1 MIKYFKLSN
10 IVLIFLFCAI
20 VYFGYFSFFKKDSE
34 INIGNIFTNKQTDN
48 DIGQVNDKPES
59 KNNNLD
65 KEIENKTA
73 SSNSVDEKEV
83 ITPIPK
89 IKQMEIPERIL
100 EEDRKE
106 EPSNGFY
113 ENPTYSYQAKFPKDW
128 PLRIRSKENVSFG
141 YVIPKD
147 GLGAVTIEVSQ
158 DAGNEIEE
166 AKKEAKKYPGM
177 IEFKEE
183 TIFIDGFQG
192 TKYTL
197 IENMSGEKDFYILIE
212 KNKYSYLIKYPGES
226 DDLDSKRFLGEVN
239 YILDNFK
246 FND

>member
-10 IVLIFLFCAI
+10 IALVILFFAI
-20 VYFGYFSFFKKDSE
+20 IYFGYFSFLKKDPGIK
-34 INIGNIFTNKQTDN
+34 INDIFTGEEIDNSTRQVDGRPGNDN
-48 DIGQVNDKPES
+48 D
-59 KNNNLD
+59 NLR
-65 KEIENKTA
+65 KENEIT
-73 SSNSVDEKEV
+73 SSNDSDEKEV
-83 ITPIPK
+83 VTPTPK
-89 IKQMEIPERIL
+89 IKQREIPERIL

-113 ENPTYSYQAKFPKDW
+113 KNPTYGYQVNFPKEW

-166 AKKEAKKYPGM
+166 AKEEAKKYAGM

-183 TIFIDGFQG
+183 TVFIDGVKG
-192 TKYTL
+192 IKYTL

-212 KNKYSYLIKYPGES
+212 RGMYSYLIKYPGES

-239 YILDNFK
+239 YILNNFK
-246 FND
+246 FNG

>member
-10 IVLIFLFCAI
+10 IVLIILFFAI
-20 VYFGYFSFFKKDSE
+20 VYFGYFTFFEKDSE
-34 INIGNIFTNKQTDN
+34 IKIGNVFISKQADN
-48 DIGQVNDKPES
+48 DAGQVDNKAEN
-59 KNNNLD
+59 KNNNTE
-65 KEIENKTA
+65 KEDENKTT
-73 SSNSVDEKEV
+73 SSNSNDEKEV
-83 ITPIPK
+83 ITPTPK
-89 IKQMEIPERIL
+89 IKQAEIPERIL

-106 EPSNGFY
+106 EPVNGFY
-113 ENPTYSYQAKFPKDW
+113 KNSTYGYQVNFPKKW

-141 YVIPKD
+141 YVILKD

-166 AKKEAKKYPGM
+166 AKEEAKKYVGM

-183 TIFIDGFQG
+183 TVFIDGVQG
-192 TKYTL
+192 IKYTL

-212 KNKYSYLIKYPGES
+212 RDVYSYLIKYPGES

-239 YILDNFK
+239 FILDNFK